1 MLLLQPCVFSW
12 YQGDGSPI
20 DTVQGIAWTS
30 LTCILPAGLFGYY
43 IASEDVRARNGVSCA
58 ARTANIVV
66 VCVIL
71 LAVYFMIS
79 VYQ

>member
-1 MLLLQPCVFSW
+1 MLLLQPCVLSW

-20 DTVQGIAWTS
+20 DIVQGSVWTS

-43 IASEDVRARNGVSCA
+43 FASEDVRVHNGVSWA
-58 ARTANIVV
+58 ARTARIVV

-71 LAVYFMIS
+71 LAVYFMVS